1 MPPADHINQHSSCQ
15 SNDLNRL
22 YSPVAP
28 VIRTTFLSPFLL
40 ETALTVLARLFVD
53 ANESLLNPKL
63 KFDVLAVESRLD
75 ISFRAE
81 FRTEEM
87 EGRCLR

>member
-1 MPPADHINQHSSCQ
+1 MH
-15 SNDLNRL
+15 
-22 YSPVAP
+22 SPVAP
-28 VIRTTFLSPFLL
+28 VIKTTFLSPFLL

-63 KFDVLAVESRLD
+63 KFEVLAVESRFD
-75 ISFRAE
+75 MS
-81 FRTEEM
+81 RTEEM